1 MRIRERIEISTEK
14 PAASDR
20 ELPAAI
26 LSDYPYAGL
35 LSIQD
40 LARRSEASTA
50 STSRFVPKIELA
62 GCQQFQRNLIDEQN
76 EDKRPPVELHLGERS
91 IEVGCLNDFV
101 TRATGQM
108 ADSAS
113 AVTEVQFRC
122 VRELPSEPCGDVYAA
137 GGRVSDTIANH
148 LSFHPRQA
156 RSGVYHL
163 PENVETWPEYLS
175 CTKHGDILFV
185 VDFRRFQSNLL
196 QLGGTASSQLGAQV
210 VLMSDKWLSP
220 IAKYAAEV
228 LPGPTES
235 GTLRDTC
242 TPELAVAETIV
253 TRIAEE
259 NRDQARARINAWDAI
274 RFTDQ
279 EPKS

>member
-1 MRIRERIEISTEK
+1 MRVRERIEISTEK
-14 PAASDR
+14 PTASYR
-20 ELPAAI
+20 ELSATI

-40 LARRSEASTA
+40 LAKRSEASTA

-91 IEVGCLNDFV
+91 IEGGYLNDFV
-101 TRATGQM
+101 ARATGQM

-122 VRELPSEPCGDVYAA
+122 VRELLSEPRSDVYAA
-137 GGRVSDTIANH
+137 GGRVSDTIA
-148 LSFHPRQA
+148 
-156 RSGVYHL
+156 
-163 PENVETWPEYLS
+163 
-175 CTKHGDILFV
+175 
-185 VDFRRFQSNLL
+185 
-196 QLGGTASSQLGAQV
+196 
-210 VLMSDKWLSP
+210 
-220 IAKYAAEV
+220 KYAAEI
-228 LPGPTES
+228 LPTPTES

-274 RFTDQ
+274 RFTEQ